1 MNILTFHPEEL
12 ARQLTLVE
20 FKLYGKIKP
29 KECLN
34 QNWMH
39 KTQRNEL
46 APNIL
51 RMIGRFNEVS
61 TWVASEIVKT
71 VDLTQRVKVLKHVIE
86 IAEVSFYFY
95 FYFYFLYYL
104 VFNIIFIIICFMGTH
119 KKE

>member
-1 MNILTFHPEEL
+1 M
-12 ARQLTLVE
+12 TLIE

-29 KECLN
+29 QECLN

-39 KTQRNEL
+39 KTQKNEL

-71 VDLTQRVKVLKHVIE
+71 VDLAQRAKVLKHVIE
-86 IAEVSFYFY
+86 IAEVFLFYY
-95 FYFYFLYYL
+95 LFYFLL
-104 VFNIIFIIICFMGTH
+104 QCKANFM
-119 KKE
+119 